1 MNEDRFP
8 ANFYPLRV
16 LIRHVSTNS
25 QGLGQS
31 LPKEIFGGRDLE
43 LCEDQGVQSTVGLL
57 LKYIPTPFPNSLTFY
72 LYSI

>member
-25 QGLGQS
+25 QGLGQT
-31 LPKEIFGGRDLE
+31 LPIEIFESLDLE
-43 LCEDQGVQSTVGLL
+43 LRKDQGVQSTGGLI